1 MDNSPVAPVVGTLV
15 PGIGDEVVAGI
26 TCLLGTVLV
35 IGIAYIVLKQ
45 TQQNSIHPGQTNS
58 VRDAREALDVREA
71 SERDGDP
78 GNCPVCLGPPV
89 HLIEATCG
97 HTYCAQCFLTYWR
110 HDRWPNAARCPVC
123 RREVTLVLMSASA
136 RTGDLQQELRD
147 YNLRMSGECR
157 PLMHYLYDLPV
168 LLRHLAQDL
177 FTAGGLR
184 TVHRLHLLLLIL
196 LTCAYLLAPLDLIPE
211 AVFGLLG
218 LLDDLAVLLLML
230 LFSHRCEGLVSPAL
244 ERITS

>member
-1 MDNSPVAPVVGTLV
+1 MADNPVAPVVGTLV

-26 TCLLGTVLV
+26 VFLLGTVLAV
-35 IGIAYIVLKQ
+35 GIAYIVRSLAH
-45 TQQNSIHPGQTNS
+45 NSIHPDQTNS
-58 VRDAREALDVREA
+58 MRDAREALDVREA
-71 SERDGDP
+71 SERDDDA
-78 GNCPVCLGPPV
+78 GNCPVCLAPPV

-123 RREVTLVLMSASA
+123 RREVTLVLMSPSA
-136 RTGDLQQELRD
+136 RNSALQQQLRD
-147 YNLRMSGECR
+147 YNLRMSGERR

-168 LLRHLAQDL
+168 LLRHLVRDL

-184 TVHRLHLLLLIL
+184 MVHRLHLLLLIL
-196 LTCAYLLAPLDLIPE
+196 LTCAYLLSPLDLIPE

-218 LLDDLAVLLLML
+218 LLDDLVVMLLML
-230 LFSHRCEGLVSPAL
+230 LLLTIIYRAHMTGQ
-244 ERITS
+244 